1 MNPVQRVV
9 ATPAALALIAQLQAR
24 HGAIFFYQSHGCCDG
39 STPMCFAPGEMS
51 LGSGDVLY
59 ATLGADSVAPA
70 GAGSGAGVSS
80 AVGTGTGASTPAGAT
95 PARGVPYWADRRQ
108 AAYLQGSQILLDV
121 GQGSLGTFSL
131 EDGMGLHFKA
141 STRLW
146 NDAESAWLAA
156 HPLG

>member
-9 ATPAALALIAQLQAR
+9 ATPDALALIAQLQAR

-59 ATLGADSVAPA
+59 ATLGADSVAPVGA
-70 GAGSGAGVSS
+70 GASSGAG
-80 AVGTGTGASTPAGAT
+80 TGAGPGKQAGAT

-146 NDAESAWLAA
+146 NDEESAWLAA

>member
-9 ATPAALALIAQLQAR
+9 AAPAALQLIEQLQAR

-51 LGSGDVLY
+51 LGSGDVQY
-59 ATLGADSVAPA
+59 ATLGA
-70 GAGSGAGVSS
+70 
-80 AVGTGTGASTPAGAT
+80 TPE
-95 PARGVPYWADRRQ
+95 RGVPYWADRRQ
-108 AAYLQGSQILLDV
+108 AEYLQGSQILLDV

-131 EDGMGLHFKA
+131 EDAMGLHFKA
-141 STRLW
+141 NTRLW
-146 NDAESAWLAA
+146 NDEESAWLAA